1 MEILH
6 PFEVFIVSD
15 LVSHLLSTFEFGQ
28 KISVDFLANFDGIL
42 MSKKVAELSRC
53 RISLTFE
60 TRLCQGGLRT
70 AISLHVLLQR

>member
-15 LVSHLLSTFEFGQ
+15 LVSCSLSTFEFGET
-28 KISVDFLANFDGIL
+28 IFVDFLAKFDETL
-42 MSKKVAELSRC
+42 MSKKVAELNRC

-60 TRLCQGGLRT
+60 TPLIHGGLRR
-70 AISLHVLLQR
+70 ARWLHVLPQK